1 MRRSRPSVGNRK
13 EGDGTMRLADHAE
26 SRREVGYMQQN
37 SRTHSRVTDFIVMN
51 IMQQSAHVYKYDE
64 ADGLAPP

>member
-1 MRRSRPSVGNRK
+1 
-13 EGDGTMRLADHAE
+13 MRLADHAE